1 MEKQEMGRGGG
12 DSRDGFCSRSR
23 EVGGGRRRRWM
34 KTGGGDR
41 WREWS
46 WEGRLP
52 RVACCKSLASLFSG
66 LLGGKSK
73 ATSSC
78 ISISPFFGL
87 QYMCHPEVVILVL
100 FPSGCAV
107 QSARSTELFFRVS
120 VISFLSPP
128 IPCGSPSFGPT
139 QLKEEPARSG
149 AREGWWATPLSACP
163 PRCLHAAYLASSCN
177 TGLTPHT
184 SWQTRYFLDLQVEDV
199 LQVVGSFCRSPRQK
213 QK

>member
-1 MEKQEMGRGGG
+1 MGRGGG

-34 KTGGGDR
+34 KTGGRER
-41 WREWS
+41 WRKWS

-52 RVACCKSLASLFSG
+52 RVACYKSPASLFNG
-66 LLGGKSK
+66 LLGGKCRTGQHQVVFPVQCNYLS
-73 ATSSC
+73 A
-78 ISISPFFGL
+78 SPFFGT
-87 QYMCHPEVVILVL
+87 CHPEMVILVL

-107 QSARSTELFFRVS
+107 PSARSSELFFRVTI
-120 VISFLSPP
+120 ISFLSPP

-139 QLKEEPARSG
+139 QLKEKPARSG

-177 TGLTPHT
+177 TGLTPHI
-184 SWQTRYFLDLQVEDV
+184 SWQT
-199 LQVVGSFCRSPRQK
+199 
-213 QK
+213 